1 MSFEKIEF
9 SGLDG
14 EAFDLNVKKEFL
26 GSELKSRYT
35 QDYAVFQKMPEGV
48 DGNISR
54 WLDIREVAEESRNL
68 YAIRPFSVMETAKQM
83 YNGVDVGDGTMT
95 LGLKEIHNWKINPD
109 YYSQNIKQH
118 AGYTAEVI
126 GTAKENILAD
136 YKETGMKTFRADDR
150 PDLFQRNDQYVDKI
164 RLNSAGEIVDR
175 IQVKFVGKDPAD
187 CLSKLTSKK
196 YDKYFNDGRIN
207 KMEVPK
213 DYYREIKELIP
224 GKVSELEE
232 QLQHVKESGKT
243 DAANRIEARIERY
256 QKIDQMLEQSTV
268 TSDEAI
274 YATQHPKRYVSKLF
288 MENTFAESHKAGIE
302 NAAFAATI
310 TAATSTVDNVLKVME
325 GDITAQEAFVDTVK
339 DTGAAGGLAYGT
351 AFVSTAVSQA
361 MSGSCHKLISSLG
374 KAGIPAAVISFGVQ
388 SFDSVNDYAN
398 GIIDEKELAYD
409 LGENAAQI
417 GGSIAGAALAGAAVG
432 SIVPGAGTAV
442 GFATGLVGGMVG
454 CAVASEAYVSAVEF
468 GAEHAQIIA
477 DKAQEM
483 AAHTIEIATE
493 VIPDQVGNIVSS
505 VNDFVSEFKLPF
517 SF

>member
-1 MSFEKIEF
+1 
-9 SGLDG
+9 
-14 EAFDLNVKKEFL
+14 
-26 GSELKSRYT
+26 
-35 QDYAVFQKMPEGV
+35 
-48 DGNISR
+48 
-54 WLDIREVAEESRNL
+54 
-68 YAIRPFSVMETAKQM
+68 
-83 YNGVDVGDGTMT
+83 
-95 LGLKEIHNWKINPD
+95 
-109 YYSQNIKQH
+109 
-118 AGYTAEVI
+118 
-126 GTAKENILAD
+126 
-136 YKETGMKTFRADDR
+136 
-150 PDLFQRNDQYVDKI
+150 
-164 RLNSAGEIVDR
+164 
-175 IQVKFVGKDPAD
+175 
-187 CLSKLTSKK
+187 
-196 YDKYFNDGRIN
+196 
-207 KMEVPK
+207 
-213 DYYREIKELIP
+213 
-224 GKVSELEE
+224 
-232 QLQHVKESGKT
+232 
-243 DAANRIEARIERY
+243 
-256 QKIDQMLEQSTV
+256 MLEQSTV